1 MSALPESAVTVQ
13 TVKDAASAASVLNH
27 IRSNKV
33 EYLLGLVL
41 LHLIGVSDRILA
53 QLSGVCF

>member
-1 MSALPESAVTVQ
+1 MTPAPETEI
-13 TVKDAASAASVLNH
+13 VKEAASAASVLNH

-41 LHLIGVSDRILA
+41 LHLIGVSDRLLA

>member
-1 MSALPESAVTVQ
+1 MIFMTPSPEIE
-13 TVKDAASAASVLNH
+13 TVKEAASAASVLNH
-27 IRSNKV
+27 IRTNKV

-41 LHLIGVSDRILA
+41 LHLIGVSDRLLA

>member
-1 MSALPESAVTVQ
+1 MTIPATTAE
-13 TVKDAASAASVLNH
+13 TVKDAVSTASVLNH
-27 IRSNKV
+27 IRTNKV

>member
-1 MSALPESAVTVQ
+1 MESAPE
-13 TVKDAASAASVLNH
+13 TVKDAVSTASVLNH
-27 IRSNKV
+27 IRDNRI
-33 EYLLGLVL
+33 EYALCLVF

>member
-1 MSALPESAVTVQ
+1 MVIPESVEP
-13 TVKDAASAASVLNH
+13 VKEAASAASVLNH
-27 IRSNKV
+27 IRTNKV

-41 LHLIGVSDRILA
+41 LHLIGVSDRLLA

>member
-1 MSALPESAVTVQ
+1 MTPSPETEI
-13 TVKDAASAASVLNH
+13 VKEAASAASVLNH

-41 LHLIGVSDRILA
+41 LHLIGVSDRLLA